1 MDKQKL
7 YEVTELQEYE
17 QKNETFQHQPLNN
30 SKSCQ
35 QVNGV
40 GRVPFA
46 ILSIAL
52 VLILVILLILQGVT
66 LVHLNILPVVCPET
80 STSTTASTDTLTSEN
95 NRSAL
100 DTCNKE
106 LLTQIGQLIN
116 VSHDEQMAYTLNN
129 TKMLQ
134 QLLET
139 MQAQSGTQ
147 LASIIATLS
156 TLEINGVSTEAVIND
171 IQVLVEDLLELQN
184 GSLLFNSHLP
194 LSCQDIKNKQP
205 SSPTGYYHVN
215 SRLIYCNMDKLCGIE
230 GGWTRLAYL
239 EMSDSTMSCP
249 SGFRLYETGGV
260 RACGRPVG
268 GASCASI
275 TFPSN
280 GISYSEVCGRV
291 VGYQYASTDA
301 VDTRF
306 ISDSLHNDINSYY
319 VDGVSITRGS
329 PRQHIWTLMAGVRDS
344 YYDDGNCPCNTPP
357 GSTQDI
363 QSFIGND
370 YFCESGNPANGWIY
384 KLYTDDP
391 LWDGQGCGLQE
402 GNCCEAPGLPWF
414 YKTFNST
421 TDYIE
426 LRECSDQSSNN
437 EDVPFSLY
445 EIYIK

>member
-1 MDKQKL
+1 MENDNI
-7 YEVTELQEYE
+7 YELQEYG
-17 QKNETFQHQPLNN
+17 QKSETFQHQPLSN

-46 ILSIAL
+46 VLSIAL

-95 NRSAL
+95 NSSAL

-106 LLTQIGQLIN
+106 LLTQISQLIN

-129 TKMLQ
+129 TEMLQ

-139 MQAQSGTQ
+139 MQASGTQ
-147 LASIIATLS
+147 LSSIIATLS
-156 TLEINGVSTEAVIND
+156 TLEINGVSTEAVIDD

-215 SRLIYCNMDKLCGIE
+215 SRLIYCNMEELCSIE

-239 EMSDSTMSCP
+239 DMSDSTMSCP

-268 GASCASI
+268 GPSCASI

-291 VGYQYASTDA
+291 VGYQYASPDA
-301 VDTRF
+301 VDTRI
-306 ISDSLHNDINSYY
+306 ISDILHNDINSYY
-319 VDGVSITRGS
+319 ADGVCITRGS
-329 PRQHIWTLMAGVRDS
+329 PRQHIWTLMAGVSDS

-370 YFCESGNPANGWIY
+370 YFCESGNPGNGWTDI
-384 KLYTDDP
+384 LYTDDP

-402 GNCCEAPGLPWF
+402 GNCCETPGLPWF

-426 LRECSDQSSNN
+426 LRECGDELTNN
-437 EDVPFSLY
+437 DDVPFSLY

>member
-1 MDKQKL
+1 MANIN
-7 YEVTELQEYE
+7 EETELQEYE
-17 QKNETFQHQPLNN
+17 QKNEIFQHQPLSN

-52 VLILVILLILQGVT
+52 VLILVIILILQCVT
-66 LVHLNILPVVCPET
+66 LAQQLNIFPVVCPET

-95 NRSAL
+95 NCSAP

-106 LLTQIGQLIN
+106 LLTQISQLIN
-116 VSHDEQMAYTLNN
+116 VSHDKQMEYTLNN
-129 TKMLQ
+129 TEILQ

-139 MQAQSGTQ
+139 MQTSGAQ

-156 TLEINGVSTEAVIND
+156 TLELNGVSTEAVVND
-171 IQVLVEDLLELQN
+171 ILVLVEDLLELQN

-194 LSCQDIKNKQP
+194 ISCQDIQTKQP

-215 SRLIYCNMDKLCGIE
+215 GRFIYCNMDEMCGIE

-239 EMSDSTMSCP
+239 DMSDSTMSCP

-268 GASCASI
+268 GPSCASI

-280 GISYSEVCGRV
+280 NISYSEVCGRV
-291 VGYQYASTDA
+291 VGYQYASPDA

-306 ISDSLHNDINSYY
+306 SNSSIHNDINSYY
-319 VDGVSITRGS
+319 VDGVSITHGY
-329 PRQHIWTLMAGVRDS
+329 PRQHIWTFMAGVSDS
-344 YYDDGNCPCNTPP
+344 YRDDGNCPCNIPL
-357 GSTQDI
+357 SRTQDI

-370 YFCESGNPANGWIY
+370 YFCESGNPVGWTY
-384 KLYTDDP
+384 ELYTRDP
-391 LWDGQGCGLQE
+391 LWDGQGCGSQE
-402 GNCCEAPGLPWF
+402 GSCCAAPGLPWF

-426 LRECSDQSSNN
+426 LRECGD
-437 EDVPFSLY
+437 EPTYIDDVPFSLY

>member
-1 MDKQKL
+1 M
-7 YEVTELQEYE
+7 ELQEDG
-17 QKNETFQHQPLNN
+17 QKNETVQHQPLSN

-40 GRVPFA
+40 GKLPFA
-46 ILSIAL
+46 VLSIAL
-52 VLILVILLILQGVT
+52 LLILVILLILQGVT
-66 LVHLNILPVVCPET
+66 LAQLQLNILPVVCPET
-80 STSTTASTDTLTSEN
+80 STSTTASTDTLISEN
-95 NRSAL
+95 NSSAP

-106 LLTQIGQLIN
+106 LLTQIIQLIN
-116 VSHDEQMAYTLNN
+116 VSHDEQMEYTLNN
-129 TKMLQ
+129 TEILQ

-139 MQAQSGTQ
+139 IQASGTQ

-156 TLEINGVSTEAVIND
+156 TLELNGVSTEAVINN
-171 IQVLVEDLLELQN
+171 IQVLIEVLLQLQN
-184 GSLLFNSHLP
+184 WSVLFNSHLP
-194 LSCQDIKNKQP
+194 ISCEDIKNKQP

-215 SRLIYCNMDKLCGIE
+215 SRLIYCNMDEMCGIE

-239 EMSDSTMSCP
+239 DMSDSTMSCP
-249 SGFRLYETGGV
+249 SGFRLYETGGF

-268 GASCASI
+268 GPSCASI

-280 GISYSEVCGRV
+280 NISYSEVCGRV
-291 VGYQYASTDA
+291 VGYQYASPDA

-306 ISDSLHNDINSYY
+306 ISDILHNDINSYY
-319 VDGVSITRGS
+319 VDGVSITCGY
-329 PRQHIWTLMAGVRDS
+329 PRQHIWTLMAGVIAS
-344 YYDDGNCPCNTPP
+344 YYDAGNCPCNTPP

-370 YFCESGNPANGWIY
+370 YFCESGNPANGY
-384 KLYTDDP
+384 TNKLYTDDP
-391 LWDGQGCGLQE
+391 LWDGQGCGSQE
-402 GNCCEAPGLPWF
+402 GNCCAAPGLPWF

-426 LRECSDQSSNN
+426 LRECGDQSTND
-437 EDVPFSLY
+437 EDVPISLY

>member
-1 MDKQKL
+1 M
-7 YEVTELQEYE
+7 TELQEYE
-17 QKNETFQHQPLNN
+17 QNNETFQHQPLRNT
-30 SKSCQ
+30 KSCRQ
-35 QVNGV
+35 V
-40 GRVPFA
+40 GRVPFVV
-46 ILSIAL
+46 LSIAL
-52 VLILVILLILQGVT
+52 LLILVIHLILQGVILT
-66 LVHLNILPVVCPET
+66 QLNILPVVCPET
-80 STSTTASTDTLTSEN
+80 STSTTASSDTLISEN
-95 NRSAL
+95 NSCAP

-106 LLTQIGQLIN
+106 LLTQISQLIN
-116 VSHDEQMAYTLNN
+116 VSHDKQMAYTLNN
-129 TKMLQ
+129 TEILQ
-134 QLLET
+134 ELLET
-139 MQAQSGTQ
+139 MQISGTQ

-171 IQVLVEDLLELQN
+171 IQVMVEDLLEVQN

-194 LSCQDIKNKQP
+194 ISCQDIQNKQP

-215 SRLIYCNMDKLCGIE
+215 SRPIYCNMDELCGIE

-239 EMSDSTMSCP
+239 DMSDSTMSCP

-260 RACGRPVG
+260 RACGRPFG
-268 GASCASI
+268 GPSCASI
-275 TFPSN
+275 IFPSN
-280 GISYSEVCGRV
+280 GISYSKVCGRV
-291 VGYQYASTDA
+291 VGYQYASPDA

-306 ISDSLHNDINSYY
+306 ISDILHNDINSYY

-329 PRQHIWTLMAGVRDS
+329 PRQHIWTFMAGVSAS
-344 YYDDGNCPCNTPP
+344 YYDPGNCPCNTPP

-370 YFCESGNPANGWIY
+370 YFCESGNPANGWTY

-426 LRECSDQSSNN
+426 LRECGYEPTYN
-437 EDVPFSLY
+437 EDVPISLY